1 MRPVWWCVR
10 AGLRQDWRGLALLT
24 LITALMGAVVLTA
37 LAGARRTDTAVSRF
51 LRYAGPFM
59 GQVATGDPAVMD
71 KIAALPGVAYT
82 ERAALMLTIPV
93 SVDGRPAGAAPG
105 QSSVLTEA
113 MIYRPPQ
120 SQAIILAGRYLD
132 QARADEVMLNESAAQ
147 QLRAHVGS
155 VLRMAGYRPDQTEQV
170 MNGAAL
176 APKVPA
182 GSVRVT
188 AIVRLP
194 TDLTDDLDAP
204 PDVIYTGQ
212 GDVIATTAFYQK
224 YAASIGSF
232 AGISFQLT
240 EGEAGLTAFEAQVK
254 RVAGDSAQLELGDD
268 NAAAGAFA
276 QRGTSVEALA
286 LLAFGVI
293 VALALLVVV
302 GQSLARQVHAATA
315 DFPVLRALGAG
326 PRQLAAAALAPGGL
340 VAAAGMALAI
350 PAAYGL
356 SAFMPIGLARRA
368 EIAPGFAF
376 DAATLL
382 GGAAV
387 LALLLAG
394 RAALAAPR
402 AARAGARG
410 AVPVRAGAGLTARL
424 TGRGLPPTAVLGA
437 RLAFQPG
444 RGRAAIPVR
453 SAIVGMTAAVAAV
466 LAALVFGLSL
476 SHVVA
481 DPAVTGWNWDVTVG
495 NPHSGDTRAQAVP
508 RLRADPFV
516 SGITVTAMGDALLDG
531 RDDVTVV
538 AMQAVKGQAVP
549 PVLAGRLP
557 RAANEIALGGRE
569 LRALGRRV
577 GDSVS
582 ARGVRGPVTLR
593 VTGEVVLSPE
603 IANEQIQLGT
613 GAVMT
618 LGGAA
623 AVNQAPLPR
632 NVFLVTLREPASQAD
647 LAALRQQFPGTV
659 LSAVPPPEVRDLSG
673 VSGMPLTL
681 ALVLMVLASGIIAHT
696 LLTSVRR
703 RRRDLAILKTLGF
716 VARQVQSTVAW
727 QATAIAGAS
736 LIAGLPLGLLAGRW
750 AWILLTDQVAIVP
763 APVISPLLLLA
774 VPAVLLLANAIAA
787 VPARAAARTQ
797 PAVVLRTE

>member
-37 LAGARRTDTAVSRF
+37 LAGARRTDTAVGRF

-59 GQVATGDPAVMD
+59 GQVATGDPAAMD

-93 SVDGRPAGAAPG
+93 SVDGRPAGAGPG
-105 QSSVLTEA
+105 QSS
-113 MIYRPPQ
+113 
-120 SQAIILAGRYLD
+120 
-132 QARADEVMLNESAAQ
+132 
-147 QLRAHVGS
+147 
-155 VLRMAGYRPDQTEQV
+155 
-170 MNGAAL
+170 
-176 APKVPA
+176 
-182 GSVRVT
+182 
-188 AIVRLP
+188 
-194 TDLTDDLDAP
+194 
-204 PDVIYTGQ
+204 
-212 GDVIATTAFYQK
+212 
-224 YAASIGSF
+224 
-232 AGISFQLT
+232 
-240 EGEAGLTAFEAQVK
+240 
-254 RVAGDSAQLELGDD
+254 
-268 NAAAGAFA
+268 
-276 QRGTSVEALA
+276 
-286 LLAFGVI
+286 
-293 VALALLVVV
+293 
-302 GQSLARQVHAATA
+302 
-315 DFPVLRALGAG
+315 
-326 PRQLAAAALAPGGL
+326 
-340 VAAAGMALAI
+340 
-350 PAAYGL
+350 
-356 SAFMPIGLARRA
+356 
-368 EIAPGFAF
+368 
-376 DAATLL
+376 
-382 GGAAV
+382 
-387 LALLLAG
+387 
-394 RAALAAPR
+394 
-402 AARAGARG
+402 
-410 AVPVRAGAGLTARL
+410 
-424 TGRGLPPTAVLGA
+424 VLGA

-444 RGRAAIPVR
+444 RGRAAVPVR
-453 SAIVGMTAAVAAV
+453 SAVVGMTAAVAAV

-476 SHVVA
+476 SHVIA
-481 DPAVTGWNWDVTVG
+481 DPAVTGWNWDLTVG
-495 NPHSGDTRAQAVP
+495 NPHSGDTSAQAVP

-538 AMQAVKGQAVP
+538 AMQAVTGQAVP

-569 LRALGRRV
+569 LRALGRSV

-582 ARGVRGPVTLR
+582 AHGVHGPVTLR
-593 VTGEVVLSPE
+593 ITGEVVLSPE

-632 NVFLVTLREPASQAD
+632 NVFLVRLREPASQAD
-647 LAALRQQFPGTV
+647 LAVLRQQFPGTV

-673 VSGMPLTL
+673 VSGMPLAL

-736 LIAGLPLGLLAGRW
+736 LIVGLPLGLLAGRW

-774 VPAVLLLANAIAA
+774 VPAVLLLANAIAS
-787 VPARAAARTQ
+787 VPARSAARTQ
-797 PAVVLRTE
+797 PAVILRTE